1 MEEYRNDNMEPA
13 SGENGEVRNVPQ
25 KERTEDPT
33 VPFPGQ
39 TSATESTPAQDTPDV
54 QKPTADP
61 ASWNHWSNAQPARQE
76 PHQDTAGSSMEAN
89 RQPNTQYTPLGNI
102 TGQSGS
108 TLNPAWMQKSE
119 SGEYRYRP
127 PYAPTPGGPGDRP
140 PKKKKEAVTEEKK
153 DIVIPLFDEIMINR

>member
-76 PHQDTAGSSMEAN
+76 PHQDTAGSKKAS
-89 RQPNTQYTPLGNI
+89 LVNI
-102 TGQSGS
+102 
-108 TLNPAWMQKSE
+108 
-119 SGEYRYRP
+119 
-127 PYAPTPGGPGDRP
+127 
-140 PKKKKEAVTEEKK
+140 
-153 DIVIPLFDEIMINR
+153 DIVLLMRPHRGGLEIDLLKRKKSTAKIERALH